1 MLSPCRPS
9 REIGPESQ
17 KRMHSAAGIDS
28 WREERRGGW
37 AGPLQQAWLH
47 PALAPSLWGPYSKES
62 LFPCAPRPARE
73 SARMR
78 YLLALAWSSAPKT
91 RLKGLP

>member
-47 PALAPSLWGPYSKES
+47 TRPRSVFCYSNAFPSRTRV
-62 LFPCAPRPARE
+62 LFPGMPAAAPG
-73 SARMR
+73 S
-78 YLLALAWSSAPKT
+78 
-91 RLKGLP
+91 G